1 MPFLLNSRHSGV
13 KGDPNSDFDWH
24 LLYRAEGDKMQTSAK
39 SDLGVW
45 MTGDAVNE
53 PVEKPSGVLSWLWNK
68 ALAEWQDITP
78 QPVQDAP

>member
-1 MPFLLNSRHSGV
+1 
-13 KGDPNSDFDWH
+13 
-24 LLYRAEGDKMQTSAK
+24 MQTSAK

-53 PVEKPSGVLSWLWNK
+53 PAEKPSGVLSWLWNK
-68 ALAEWQDITP
+68 ALAEWQDITS